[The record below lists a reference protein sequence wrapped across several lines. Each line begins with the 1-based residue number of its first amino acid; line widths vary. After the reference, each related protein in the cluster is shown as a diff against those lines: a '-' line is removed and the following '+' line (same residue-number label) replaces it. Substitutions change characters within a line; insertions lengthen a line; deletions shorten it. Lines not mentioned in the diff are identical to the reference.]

1 MRSLQLRFGTTIR
14 RLRVAAGY
22 SQEGF
27 ADEIGV
33 HRSYMGMIERGKVAV
48 TLVTMHKLARGLNM
62 TMSDL
67 LSQAER
73 EH

>member
-14 RLRVAAGY
+14 RLRTEAGY

-27 ADEIGV
+27 ADKVAV

-48 TLVTMHKLARGLNM
+48 TLITIEKLAKGLGL
-62 TMSDL
+62 SISAL
-67 LSQAER
+67 LAQAER